1 MVQIAS
7 MGDQNHLLI
16 GSIGTTDYDEVD
28 YELDGRTITTDVSP
42 AALSEL
48 CDIGQALIFRTPE
61 AGEKNDHRLREAF
74 SAAGV
79 DFELIDIGLIE
90 EQEDVN
96 KILQRIVDT
105 TRSSRFRED
114 SIILDISH
122 SFRSIP
128 IVFLL
133 SVMQLTSLYENAALK
148 KIYYS
153 RFAGSS
159 DHESSPVIDMTYLR
173 TMIEWYDAFEM
184 ADQNGTYREIRV
196 LLEER
201 KEEIWTDNESH
212 PEGQNF
218 SKAVGQFGA
227 AQQAID
233 AGFPLEAGLKANV
246 TLESISGLDEEA
258 FVGPEGMVLNSL
270 ERLLNGF
277 DTDQDV
283 SDKSELTL
291 DENELR
297 RQAHIV
303 QYYVD
308 NDRYWIAIECAREL
322 MINRFL
328 YDAGLTNDWLE
339 HDNRARIA
347 PAPGD
352 KHEQF
357 THDVDAVQALWDQI
371 RKARNQYAHAGFKT
385 DRREDEDDINQW
397 IEKLCNRIDD
407 DEFWNDK

>member
-1 MVQIAS
+1 
-7 MGDQNHLLI
+7 MGNPGDLLI
-16 GSIGTTDYDEVD
+16 GSIGTSNYDEVV
-28 YELDGRTITTDVSP
+28 YELDGEKAKADVSP
-42 AALSEL
+42 TALTKL

-61 AGEKNDHRLREAF
+61 AGEKNDHRLSEAF

-184 ADQNGTYREIRV
+184 ADQNGTYRGIRV

-277 DTDQDV
+277 DTT
-283 SDKSELTL
+283 KTL
-291 DENELR
+291 
-297 RQAHIV
+297 V
-303 QYYVD
+303 
-308 NDRYWIAIECAREL
+308 
-322 MINRFL
+322 INL
-328 YDAGLTNDWLE
+328 N
-339 HDNRARIA
+339 
-347 PAPGD
+347 
-352 KHEQF
+352 
-357 THDVDAVQALWDQI
+357 
-371 RKARNQYAHAGFKT
+371 
-385 DRREDEDDINQW
+385 
-397 IEKLCNRIDD
+397 
-407 DEFWNDK
+407 

>member
-1 MVQIAS
+1 
-7 MGDQNHLLI
+7 MGDPGDLLI
-16 GSIGTTDYDEVD
+16 GSIGTSNYDEVV
-28 YELDGRTITTDVSP
+28 YELDGEKVKADVSP
-42 AALSEL
+42 AAVVEL

-61 AGEKNDHRLREAF
+61 AGEKNDWRLEKAF

-79 DFELIDIGLIE
+79 DFELVDIRLIK
-90 EQEDVN
+90 EQEDVD
-96 KILQRIVDT
+96 KILQRIVDMT
-105 TRSSRFRED
+105 QSSRFPED
-114 SIILDISH
+114 SIVLDISH

-133 SVMQLTSLYENAALK
+133 SVMQLTSLDENAALK

-159 DHESSPVIDMTYLR
+159 DHQSSPVIDLTYLR

-201 KEEIWTDNESH
+201 RDDLFKNNASN
-212 PEGQNF
+212 PEGEEF
-218 SKAVGQFGA
+218 SKAVGIFKS
-227 AQQAID
+227 AQQDID
-233 AGFPLEAGLKANV
+233 AGFPLEAGVNAKAAR
-246 TLESISGLDEEA
+246 ESIAGLNEKS

-270 ERLLNGF
+270 ERLLDGF
-277 DTDQDV
+277 DTNQDV
-283 SDKSELTL
+283 SDKSELIL
-291 DENELR
+291 NENELR
-297 RQAHIV
+297 RQANIV
-303 QYYVD
+303 QYYMD
-308 NDRYWIAIECAREL
+308 NERYWIAIECAREL

-339 HDNRARIA
+339 HDNRNLIA
-347 PAPGD
+347 PAPGN
-352 KHEQF
+352 KHDQF

-385 DRREDEDDINQW
+385 DQRENVDDITRW

-407 DEFWNDK
+407 DQFWKAQ